1 MSTKS
6 SESQTIPNI
15 NLSRL
20 RITPENNPIPSRAP
34 KEDPPIYVPP
44 TKEEILY
51 NQQHLTKTEFENW
64 LQAQA
69 MQKRAAEEYN
79 FNESFLGKVKQ
90 AAEHSSNLPN
100 QYAVGQ
106 RLAGKAIPDR
116 MVYVPD
122 SEEELQNELAAAQRN
137 IAKLGNAL
145 GQMAVIAGTTLV
157 QNTLGTIPDLI
168 SSFKFGNTGWQG
180 PFASWASRM
189 QDATREALPIYKPSD
204 YEDRTF
210 WERAGSMEGFGEF
223 LANTGFTLGMVTS
236 SALMSM
242 IPYVGPAL
250 AYISP
255 ILSAYSEGN
264 IEALGAA
271 NEYKEAAWNMIE
283 QGYQQDLASGM
294 DPEEAYVKKM
304 RAWTLAQEDA
314 RRQGNATAAVTY
326 GVVAGSNYLQ
336 FGKWAKSFRGIQ
348 PKLAEN
354 VSKGVLNKERWG
366 NFAKKIF
373 GKEVDGQK
381 FYTWSN
387 FRKATGAVGK
397 MTKMGIGEAIEE
409 GTQTLAPEVASRY
422 DKWNS
427 FYYHGY
433 NKDTREMANSLTKAV
448 GSALGHFVE
457 NPQEI
462 VDAMWQGFLGGFLG
476 TPAPGIKQS
485 GKRKGKLGL
494 TWAGGIA
501 EGMEVWKARTAANT
515 IAEKLNADLEAARQA
530 WGTEKVDTA
539 LAFRARDLLYS
550 DLQDFAILQDDEQAF
565 DDASLR
571 LHLNQIIEYH
581 RLGRLDLLKKS
592 ADEVEKL
599 SDEQLAELVQVLSDQ
614 DQTGAFNYQGITTE
628 NIKEVLQKKANA
640 LKENIQKYEQ
650 TYVALKSAAPEL
662 STNSVADAIYA
673 QFMYDFYNGQLP
685 TKLEERIPEFLK
697 GIINDGFIPLDSVNL
712 LTKGIKDQI
721 DSINTELKSLTNEL
735 ESNDSPEKQAQL
747 AEEIAEL
754 TSTRA
759 ALDQIYDEFHR
770 AGQEDYILTDKLKKD
785 LQSIESLGDFVQL
798 LQKKQK
804 RKPKQQK
811 QTDKEKTE
819 EKQTEEKP
827 ESSTEEDV
835 DSYTDKETHILD
847 TLLSLTDPN
856 DTMSKNPRSLGRQL
870 EELNLLAAKRN
881 NFANHLTSI
890 LKSPIESNK
899 MWEKLSEDYLKDAQ
913 KSTRKT
919 QLQKLVDILTS
930 FKKQKISEL
939 TIFQQ
944 FNILRQQCLN
954 WGITHKQIEEA
965 LKQIDSA
972 ETRTSLQLMLQM
984 LGYMDYI
991 QKTFPKA
998 LKEKQIDVQKQE
1010 ESIDKF
1016 LVEVFR
1022 VYENAIAKH
1031 STDNQN
1037 TLESIIETAHNTLQL
1052 RTNNTGIVKTDETEL
1067 NKELMDILQS
1077 IKTNYFK
1084 ESNIPA
1090 VSKIEVTDGSSKA
1103 NDGDTLEQHSEDAI
1117 GHNGNLLKPKGSPTP
1132 EPEKSSKEEEKS
1144 SILIVDENPP
1154 ENKNAEPILIE
1165 VDEEDS
1171 EGAPE
1176 NTSSEEPRDRVEDF
1190 KKQAFFTY
1198 KNEEG
1203 ETIRATAQKLDNGD
1217 YRFIFKHEDGGSWD
1231 YIAKAEFVKQ
1241 KGLEGVISYL
1251 NDNAGFTT
1259 EVQKSTPEE
1268 YLGKSGVDEASKNIE
1283 ELQIADDF
1291 SEEGMVNTPISNID
1305 SNGKKIDKYDNLK
1318 HNRLFQILQDLG
1330 VFRNLN
1336 SQVFLSGDFKIKARR
1351 TGKRIVENNH
1361 TTEVIGLYIEKQSGN
1376 IKSTLCI
1383 GAISYKYLKNK
1394 IFKNKNLE
1402 EVTEA
1407 AWNETIDSFCQT
1419 FIGHITSYK
1428 LPHIEFNTSAEQSNQ
1443 TPERTPTGK
1452 GLKVVVASREG
1463 AVVFNDDNTIANMD
1477 SITIINVEAIKQT
1490 FTSKEFTLQEFILVP
1505 IGKKGEKVLYYGI
1518 GVRENPTLTTP
1529 LLNTIKHDIEK
1540 LMKCSTDTER
1550 QEGLQEFTKKYKT
1563 PAKIAFDENSIA
1575 FTYSDKDLNT
1585 GSEKEKTIRF
1595 LKNEDSEKKTVI
1607 SLEKDGTL
1615 QSQPS
1620 DAGQNYKGE
1629 DQFNEFIRNLW
1640 AESILKVVISTKH
1653 LDVKSFLQ
1661 SVTVNVKGPDGSQN
1675 NTVNLNNIISYK
1687 YAVIKD
1693 ASTSPPQ
1700 EKSPGANSSTEELTN
1715 SQVNRIRNQIFDLG
1729 DTPGKKRKIVLKPG
1743 QTIDSVEQWDMEQEL
1758 AELRRILPE
1767 EAVIKIVNTL
1777 EKVSD
1782 KKDSWGTFMNNI
1794 ITLYNKAEVGT
1805 SYHEA
1810 FHYVINRAM
1819 SEKEQENFR
1828 NAIAKKYKV
1837 KRNEVSDT
1845 ALEEIAAE
1853 EFRVYMISETNKR
1866 KLKGLRRFFAEL
1878 KSLINY
1884 IANCR
1889 NECYKLYVKIHKGK
1903 YAGTKIENSD
1913 KLLDETT
1920 TNTPILTGA
1929 YAALTEEQRGRVED
1943 KLISDAVFNSL
1954 STVLKDHLLYC

>member
-1 MSTKS
+1 MNTKS

-34 KEDPPIYVPP
+34 EEDPPIYVPP
-44 TKEEILY
+44 TKEELLY
-51 NQQHLTKTEFENW
+51 NQQHLTKTQFEDW

-79 FNESFLGKVKQ
+79 FNKSFLGRVKQ

-106 RLAGKAIPDR
+106 RLAGKAIPNR
-116 MVYVPD
+116 MVYVPN
-122 SEEELQNELAAAQRN
+122 SEEGLQDELSASQRN
-137 IAKLGNAL
+137 IAKFGNAL
-145 GQMAVIAGTTLV
+145 GQMAVITGTTLV

-189 QDATREALPIYKPSD
+189 QDATREALPIHKPSD

-242 IPYVGPAL
+242 IPYAGPAL
-250 AYISP
+250 ASISP

-304 RAWTLAQEDA
+304 QAWALAQEDA

-354 VSKGVLNKERWG
+354 VSKGLLNKERWG

-387 FRKATGAVGK
+387 FRKATGTVGK

-628 NIKEVLQKKANA
+628 NIKEALQKKANA

-697 GIINDGFIPLDSVNL
+697 NIINDGFIPLDSVNL

-721 DSINTELKSLTNEL
+721 DSINTELESLTNKL
-735 ESNDSPEKQAQL
+735 DPNDSSEEQAQL

-870 EELNLLAAKRN
+870 EGLNLLAAKRN

-998 LKEKQIDVQKQE
+998 LKEKQIDLQKQE

-1052 RTNNTGIVKTDETEL
+1052 RTNNTGIVKTDETKL

-1090 VSKIEVTDGSSKA
+1090 VSKVEVNTDSSKA
-1103 NDGDTLEQHSEDAI
+1103 DDGDNPKQDSENAI
-1117 GHNGNLLKPKGSPTP
+1117 GNNGNLLKPKGSPTP
-1132 EPEKSSKEEEKS
+1132 K
-1144 SILIVDENPP
+1144 VDENSS
-1154 ENKNAEPILIE
+1154 ENKNAEPIVIE

-1171 EGAPE
+1171 KGSSKNDDGIPIVIDEYEGVSEGSPE
-1176 NTSSEEPRDRVEDF
+1176 NTSSEEPQD
-1190 KKQAFFTY
+1190 
-1198 KNEEG
+1198 
-1203 ETIRATAQKLDNGD
+1203 
-1217 YRFIFKHEDGGSWD
+1217 
-1231 YIAKAEFVKQ
+1231 
-1241 KGLEGVISYL
+1241 
-1251 NDNAGFTT
+1251 
-1259 EVQKSTPEE
+1259 
-1268 YLGKSGVDEASKNIE
+1268 GVDEASKNIE
-1283 ELQIADDF
+1283 ELQIADDS

-1351 TGKRIVENNH
+1351 TGKRIVENDH

-1383 GAISYKYLKNK
+1383 GAISYDYLDKK
-1394 IFKNKNLE
+1394 IFENKNLK

-1428 LPHIEFNTSAEQSNQ
+1428 LPHIEFNTSDKQSNQ

-1607 SLEKDGTL
+1607 SLEKDGTF

-1620 DAGQNYKGE
+1620 DPGQNYKGE

-1687 YAVIKD
+1687 YVVIKD
-1693 ASTSPPQ
+1693 ALTSPQQ
-1700 EKSPGANSSTEELTN
+1700 EESPGANSSTKELTN
-1715 SQVNRIRNQIFDLG
+1715 SQVNRIGNQIFNFG

-1794 ITLYNKAEVGT
+1794 ITLYNKTEVGT